1 MPKMVIERGASGSG
15 KSTHAKSLIASNW
28 GDGDTTPQIISADDF
43 FMRRGVYNFDPSLL
57 SEAHGSCIR
66 KAVAGIM
73 RRADLVIDNTN
84 CRVSEIAPYY
94 ALGDA
99 YDYEVEIVCHM
110 PNPIT
115 YDGLTAK
122 RLADRSR
129 HGVPSSTIENMLHT
143 INSEQLPPWWKQ
155 TIIYVNGV

>member
-1 MPKMVIERGASGSG
+1 MPKMTIERGASGSG
-15 KSTHAKSLIASNW
+15 KSTHAKSLGTKSYDPFA
-28 GDGDTTPQIISADDF
+28 GVQIISADDF

-57 SEAHGSCIR
+57 GEAHSSCIR

-94 ALGDA
+94 ALGEA
-99 YDYEVEIVCHM
+99 YGYEVEIICHM

-115 YDGLTAK
+115 YDGLTVK
-122 RLADRSR
+122 RLADRSK

-155 TIIYVNGV
+155 TIIYVNGA